1 MTVFGYLFSALT
13 MYAIPQEEVLGIS
26 WKFLYVLIPV
36 ACAIG
41 KLSTRSLVMAYFT
54 RYLLERRGQKL
65 QKLENQYQNRY
76 QALPQLPMHS
86 VPSKHLT
93 FR

>member
-54 RYLLERRGQKL
+54 TRKEGTEASKVR
-65 QKLENQYQNRY
+65 E
-76 QALPQLPMHS
+76 S
-86 VPSKHLT
+86 VSK
-93 FR
+93 